1 LSSILGPILFLVIV
15 ANIPEIIDG
24 PRNSTTMYADSL
36 GVWVV
41 GKDVR
46 EVVERLEMSAG

>member
-1 LSSILGPILFLVIV
+1 LSSILGPILF
-15 ANIPEIIDG
+15 PEIIDG
-24 PRNSTTMYADSL
+24 PRNSTSMYADSL